1 MVHDFS
7 VHIGKERM
15 RITQYRLAGELLSQ
29 NSTKTMTSEQVI
41 DGEVEQTAQRFGN
54 DEMLKD
60 EPRVLCRSCGGGKL
74 DRGIEER
81 RTAVLDE
88 ADELLCTVEQET
100 GAEVDHVKQD
110 LNIARENLLND
121 GEYNYCVRSALV
133 FLENVVEC
141 SEDGQIAILEC
152 IEEFRDRLAQK
163 AALPPRS
170 Q

>member
-7 VHIGKERM
+7 VRIGKERM
-15 RITQYRLAGELLSQ
+15 RITQYRLADELRSK

-41 DGEVEQTAQRFGN
+41 DGEIEQIAQRFGN
-54 DEMLKD
+54 DEMLED
-60 EPRVLCRSCGGGKL
+60 QLGVLCRSCGGKSH
-74 DRGIEER
+74 RGIEER

-110 LNIARENLLND
+110 LNIARANLLND
-121 GEYNYCVRSALV
+121 DEYNYCVRSALV
-133 FLENVVEC
+133 LLENVVED
-141 SEDGQIAILEC
+141 SEDDHIAIREC
-152 IEEFRDRLAQK
+152 IEEFRNRLAQK
-163 AALPPRS
+163 AALPPRN